1 MSKKLGYLEGLRGLA
16 CLIVV
21 LDHCVNS
28 FLPEARFTNFDGR
41 FSGIY
46 RMIASSPLNFIY
58 SGATPVLLFFILSGF
73 VLSKKFIETGDGKI
87 LARGSIKRYFRL
99 LGPVLTSS
107 LAMYVSIKYAAS
119 MGILDASQY
128 TLSNTL
134 YQSFIGAF
142 IDTKPLI
149 NSPLWT
155 MRFEF
160 IGSLIVFALLA
171 LANGH
176 SNKKYIYYLVMVF
189 FVSIGGDAYLF
200 SLFIFGLICANDNT
214 KNCGIAKIQA
224 KPLVFILFAA
234 SVWLSTYPF
243 PRPNVDTL
251 GMYSYLTIAENKGLS
266 HTIWHYVGAILLFA
280 SIINSKILKNF
291 FSLKPFVYI
300 GKISFSI
307 YVLHEVVIFNVVNYV
322 HPSFS
327 RELNFLV
334 MTSIVVAISVV
345 ISIPFERYVDSKSV
359 KASNLITAKV

>member
-87 LARGSIKRYFRL
+87 LVRGSMKRYFRL

-119 MGILDASQY
+119 IGMLDASQY

-189 FVSIGGDAYLF
+189 CLDRRRRL
-200 SLFIFGLICANDNT
+200 
-214 KNCGIAKIQA
+214 
-224 KPLVFILFAA
+224 
-234 SVWLSTYPF
+234 PF
-243 PRPNVDTL
+243 
-251 GMYSYLTIAENKGLS
+251 
-266 HTIWHYVGAILLFA
+266 
-280 SIINSKILKNF
+280 
-291 FSLKPFVYI
+291 
-300 GKISFSI
+300 FSI
-307 YVLHEVVIFNVVNYV
+307 YIWVN
-322 HPSFS
+322 
-327 RELNFLV
+327 
-334 MTSIVVAISVV
+334 MC
-345 ISIPFERYVDSKSV
+345 K
-359 KASNLITAKV
+359 